1 MFYPLAPNLAWMQCD
16 MGSKKGGEG
25 DTVILLGS
33 SRKMKDDVRLIFS
46 LIRQQ
51 TEMEGREQ
59 EVGGWVPHCSPD
71 CQEGK
76 RAGPREPQL
85 ERKDL
90 PQSSLGA
97 QVLKF
102 IALWSGRQE
111 NTLTYLF
118 VHPYPSLSQ

>member
-1 MFYPLAPNLAWMQCD
+1 MQCD
-16 MGSKKGGEG
+16 MGSKRGGEG

-71 CQEGK
+71 CQEGREG
-76 RAGPREPQL
+76 RAQ
-85 ERKDL
+85 
-90 PQSSLGA
+90 GA
-97 QVLKF
+97 TAGEEGSATEFSRSPGTQVHCPVVWKT
-102 IALWSGRQE
+102 GKH
-111 NTLTYLF
+111 TTYLF
-118 VHPYPSLSQ
+118 VHTHPSLSQ